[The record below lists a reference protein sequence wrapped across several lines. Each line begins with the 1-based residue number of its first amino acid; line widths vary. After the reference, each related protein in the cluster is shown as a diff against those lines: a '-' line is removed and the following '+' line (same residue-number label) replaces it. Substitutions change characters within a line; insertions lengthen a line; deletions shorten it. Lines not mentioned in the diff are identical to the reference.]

1 MKQKSTLKTLL
12 MSTVKILSSDG
23 LTEIAEQQISET
35 RNLFFESPTAPSLN
49 SISTTPSNVFVDDA
63 AEDAILWSDGVET
76 PLTMSVSEASSQ
88 GTQTAALSLPE
99 NVISKKL
106 AEVAEVNSVLNF
118 DLGRQTIRPE
128 SPSIILRN
136 TEGLDDKTTILP
148 FIKVG
153 AMEVAINGT
162 KLISGTKDNKKIT
175 AANYAD
181 GSSFSMNLAD
191 NLPNSKLIDIV
202 RAYYESRGAEVNI
215 RKGGGMVINP
225 FANCLTSFTRSNS
238 GTTAKLFLKSLD
250 NFQGESYF
258 FSCVASSVAADYVRL
273 TMFKADGTTD
283 GAKRYIEKEGLT
295 GGGSL
300 VNCRIAF
307 KSAQHQYTEIAVSFE
322 DYSSSSAAS
331 SATFTNVM
339 LSRSDILTPYTS
351 DLAETKEQL
360 TMLEAMDVAVSYP
373 FATAVAGKPAFW
385 KSWKLGGYNAPA
397 KTVTA
402 GYSSGLTAPVL
413 SVTKNSVGGVD
424 TSAIN
429 IGINGKAT
437 TGHYLDEKGAP
448 LSGLFFSSRKD
459 LQTSAGFLAKWL
471 FAACSRKLT
480 ITQPRGGSFGE
491 VMEEQGDN
499 STNYYM
505 FAPLAQPLNG
515 YNITLP
521 AVATSRALTTWQV
534 RLSKFE
540 FDSSLFDMSFSSYNF
555 LGFFVLVVNLKKVKP
570 ATDMANFAA
579 AHSGDAAKWFTYS
592 TQGSFY
598 QEPQLST
605 AYKSYFASHTIY
617 SKTSNKYSATI
628 LGFTRTPHKFTNTR
642 TTGGGEMPESV
653 TLRKDAPCRFV
664 ETWEVG
670 GSSSTENAQKFISV
684 KWNGKDYRYAT
695 FSKSSNRAVPF
706 IVTFQSGTSV
716 PSSKDYG
723 SMRMLMFP
731 DTVSEIRITYYADVA
746 MRFTPKLY
754 YYQLNQN

>member
-1 MKQKSTLKTLL
+1 
-12 MSTVKILSSDG
+12 MSKVRILSADG
-23 LTEIAEQQISET
+23 LTELAEQQISET

-49 SISTTPSNVFVDDA
+49 SINTTPSNVFVDDA
-63 AEDAILWSDGVET
+63 ADDAILWADGVET

-99 NVISKKL
+99 NVVSKKL
-106 AEVAEVNSVLNF
+106 ADVAEVNSVLNF
-118 DLGRQTIRPE
+118 TLGSQTITPE

-136 TEGLDDKTTILP
+136 TEGLDGKTTVLP

-162 KLISGTKDNKKIT
+162 KLISGANKENKKIT

-191 NLPNSKLIDIV
+191 NLPKSKLIDII

-238 GTTAKLFLKSLD
+238 DKNVVLTLKSSD

-273 TMFKADGTTD
+273 TLYKADGTSDTV
-283 GAKRYIEKEGLT
+283 KRYIERVGLM

-300 VNCRIAF
+300 VNCRISF
-307 KSAQHQYTEIAVSFE
+307 KSAQHQYTHIAVSFE
-322 DYSSSSAAS
+322 DYPSSSAAAA
-331 SATFTNVM
+331 ATFTNVM
-339 LSRSDILTPYTS
+339 LSRSDVLTPYTT
-351 DLAETKEQL
+351 DPAETEEQL

-373 FATAVAGKPAFW
+373 FATAIAGKPALW
-385 KSWKLGGYNAPA
+385 KSWKLGSYNAPA

-402 GYSSGLTAPVL
+402 GYSSGLTEPAL

-429 IGINGKAT
+429 VGINGKAT

-471 FAACSRKLT
+471 FAACARKLT

-505 FAPLAQPLNG
+505 FAPPAQPLNG
-515 YNITLP
+515 YSVNIP
-521 AVATSRALTTWQV
+521 AVPTSHAFVSWRRPAPIFSRSDLNSKKMLDVALKRYNYLGCHVNVIELRQWKPAYDMPAFAKANKDEAATWFSYRPGHSYSEFPS
-534 RLSKFE
+534 LSQKYRSYMNRTYINLVNNE
-540 FDSSLFDMSFSSYNF
+540 GVQFSANF
-555 LGFFVLVVNLKKVKP
+555 LGF
-570 ATDMANFAA
+570 TRMRHNF
-579 AHSGDAAKWFTYS
+579 S
-592 TQGSFY
+592 
-598 QEPQLST
+598 E
-605 AYKSYFASHTIY
+605 ASIF
-617 SKTSNKYSATI
+617 SEN
-628 LGFTRTPHKFTNTR
+628 GVF
-642 TTGGGEMPESV
+642 PESV
-653 TLRKDAPCRFV
+653 VLRRDSPCRFI
-664 ETWEVG
+664 ETLLWVDKKPEQAYITI
-670 GSSSTENAQKFISV
+670 SADSTN
-684 KWNGKDYRYAT
+684 YYT
-695 FSKSSNRAVPF
+695 FSAGINEAYTRIIAFSDNAESIRQVKYGSYLFVVEIPTYYKQVTISYKSSVQN
-706 IVTFQSGTSV
+706 VTFT
-716 PSSKDYG
+716 PS
-723 SMRMLMFP
+723 
-731 DTVSEIRITYYADVA
+731 
-746 MRFTPKLY
+746 LY

>member
-1 MKQKSTLKTLL
+1 
-12 MSTVKILSSDG
+12 MSTVKILSADG
-23 LTEIAEQQISET
+23 MTEIAEQQISET

-49 SISTTPSNVFVDDA
+49 SISTMPTNVFVDDA
-63 AEDAILWSDGVET
+63 ADDAILWADGAET

-106 AEVAEVNSVLNF
+106 AEVVEVDSVLDF
-118 DLGRQTIRPE
+118 YPGSYTITPE
-128 SPSIILRN
+128 TPSIILRN
-136 TEGLDDKTTILP
+136 TEGIDGKTTVLP
-148 FIKVG
+148 FLKVG

-162 KLISGTKDNKKIT
+162 KLINGVNKDNKKIT

-215 RKGGGMVINP
+215 RKGGGMVVNP
-225 FANCLTSFTRSNS
+225 FANCITSFTRSNS
-238 GTTAKLFLKSLD
+238 GTIAIITLKSSD
-250 NFQGESYF
+250 NFNGESYF

-273 TMFKADGTTD
+273 TFYKADGTNEQV
-283 GAKRYIEKEGLT
+283 KRYIEKEGLT

-300 VNCRIAF
+300 INCRISF
-307 KSAQHQYTEIAVSFE
+307 KSAQHQYTQITVSFE
-322 DYSSSSAAS
+322 GYS
-331 SATFTNVM
+331 SATAAASATFADVM

-351 DLAETKEQL
+351 DPAETEEQL
-360 TMLEAMDVAVSYP
+360 TMLESMDVAVSYP
-373 FATAVAGKPAFW
+373 FATAIAGKPVFW
-385 KSWKLGGYNAPA
+385 KTWKLGGYNAPA

-429 IGINGKAT
+429 VGINGKAT

-471 FAACSRKLT
+471 FAACARKLT

-505 FAPLAQPLNG
+505 FAPPAQSLNG
-515 YNITLP
+515 YNIKLP
-521 AVATSRALTTWQV
+521 AVATSRALVAWRTIPV
-534 RLSKFE
+534 AFK
-540 FDSSLFDMSFSSYNF
+540 FDSSLFDISFSSYKF
-555 LGFFVLVVNLKKVKP
+555 LGVNTLLINLKKVKP
-570 ATDMANFAA
+570 ANDMATFAA
-579 AHSGDAAKWFTYS
+579 EHPDNTATWFTYN
-592 TQGSFY
+592 TTGSY
-598 QEPQLST
+598 AQLPHVSPT
-605 AYKSYFASHTIY
+605 YLNYMKSHTY
-617 SKTSNKYSATI
+617 TSGYFKLTV
-628 LGFTRTPHKFTNTR
+628 LGFTRMRYEYKNTNMTAA
-642 TTGGGEMPESV
+642 GVMGERVEI
-653 TLRKDAPCRFV
+653 RNDAPCRFV
-664 ETWEVG
+664 EVWLKPPIIEDNATKAYINVAYN
-670 GSSSTENAQKFISV
+670 GS
-684 KWNGKDYRYAT
+684 DYRYVAFDKNIRRAIVYIIT
-695 FSKSSNRAVPF
+695 FDKNV
-706 IVTFQSGTSV
+706 SV
-716 PSSKDYG
+716 PTAKKYG
-723 SMRMLMFP
+723 SLTIVSFP
-731 DTVSEIRITYYADVA
+731 DNVTSIEISYYVQIA
-746 MRFTPKLY
+746 MPLIPYLY

>member
-1 MKQKSTLKTLL
+1 

-49 SISTTPSNVFVDDA
+49 SIGTTPTNVFVDDA
-63 AEDAILWSDGVET
+63 AEDAILWADGAET

-106 AEVAEVNSVLNF
+106 ADVAEVNSVLKF
-118 DLGRQTIRPE
+118 YPTSQTIRPE

-136 TEGLDDKTTILP
+136 TEGLDGKTTILP

-162 KLISGTKDNKKIT
+162 KLIYGVNKDNKKIT

-181 GSSFSMNLAD
+181 GSSFSMNLGD

-215 RKGGGMVINP
+215 RKGGGMVLNP

-238 GTTAKLFLKSLD
+238 GTNVVLTLKSSD
-250 NFQGESYF
+250 NFIGESYF
-258 FSCVASSVAADYVRL
+258 FSCVASKVAADYVRL
-273 TMFKADGTTD
+273 TFYKADGTTEVF
-283 GAKRYIEKEGLT
+283 KRYIEKERLT
-295 GGGSL
+295 GGGSF
-300 VNCRIAF
+300 VNCRISF
-307 KSAQHQYTEIAVSFE
+307 KAAQHQYTQIAVSFE
-322 DYSSSSAAS
+322 DYSSASVAA
-331 SATFTNVM
+331 AVKFDNVM

-351 DLAETKEQL
+351 DPAETKEQL
-360 TMLEAMDVAVSYP
+360 TMLESMDVAVSYP
-373 FATAVAGKPAFW
+373 FATAIAGKPAFW
-385 KSWKLGGYNAPA
+385 KSWKLGSYNAPA

-402 GYSSGLTAPVL
+402 GYSSGLTDPVL
-413 SVTKNSVGGVD
+413 SVAKNSVGGVD
-424 TSAIN
+424 TSAVN
-429 IGINGKAT
+429 VGINGKAT

-480 ITQPRGGSFGE
+480 VTQPRGGSFGE

-505 FAPLAQPLNG
+505 FAPPAQPLNG
-515 YNITLP
+515 YTINIP
-521 AVATSRALTTWQV
+521 SVPTSRAFVLW
-534 RLSKFE
+534 R
-540 FDSSLFDMSFSSYNF
+540 SSLGRFEYDTRLYELNYAWSFF
-555 LGFFVLVVNLKKVKP
+555 LGIYTQTIDLKVCKP
-570 ATDMANFAA
+570 ANDMAAFAA
-579 AHSGDAAKWFTYS
+579 ANPTNAKTWVKNFSGTDEPTFSTEYLGFLAKKT
-592 TQGSFY
+592 
-598 QEPQLST
+598 L
-605 AYKSYFASHTIY
+605 TIGKW
-617 SKTSNKYSATI
+617 SVNI
-628 LGFTRTPHKFTNTR
+628 LGFSRMEHYFSKINVTAA
-642 TTGGGEMPESV
+642 GMMPETV

-664 ETWEVG
+664 ETWLLFNDFDDEVAAHQ
-670 GSSSTENAQKFISV
+670 SAQKIDILY
-684 KWNGKDYRYAT
+684 NGRHYRYDAYNKSANCGLVYIIAFKSGIT
-695 FSKSSNRAVPF
+695 TPQKTQYDNRLVVVAIPDNVTSIQIGYYTSKAGNSYF
-706 IVTFQSGTSV
+706 
-716 PSSKDYG
+716 D
-723 SMRMLMFP
+723 P
-731 DTVSEIRITYYADVA
+731 D
-746 MRFTPKLY
+746 LY

>member
-1 MKQKSTLKTLL
+1 

-49 SISTTPSNVFVDDA
+49 SISTTPTNVFIDDA
-63 AEDAILWSDGVET
+63 ADDAILWSDGVET

-106 AEVAEVNSVLNF
+106 AEVAEVNSVLKF
-118 DLGRQTIRPE
+118 SPTSQTITPE

-136 TEGLDDKTTILP
+136 TEGLDGKTTVLP

-162 KLISGTKDNKKIT
+162 KLIYGVNKENKKIT

-181 GSSFSMNLAD
+181 GSSFSANLAD
-191 NLPNSKLIDIV
+191 NFPNSKLIDIV
-202 RAYYESRGAEVNI
+202 RAYYESRGAEINV

-238 GTTAKLFLKSLD
+238 GTIVVITLKSSD
-250 NFQGESYF
+250 NFIGESYF

-273 TMFKADGTTD
+273 TFYKSDGTSD
-283 GAKRYIEKEGLT
+283 AVKRYIETSVRSNNG
-295 GGGSL
+295 
-300 VNCRIAF
+300 VPINCRISF
-307 KSAQHQYTEIAVSFE
+307 KSANHQYTQIAVSFE
-322 DYSSSSAAS
+322 DYPSSSVAA
-331 SATFTNVM
+331 AAKFTDVM
-339 LSRSDILTPYTS
+339 LSRSDVLTPYTS
-351 DLAETKEQL
+351 DPAETEEQL
-360 TMLEAMDVAVSYP
+360 TMLEEMGVAVSYP
-373 FATAVAGKPAFW
+373 FATAIAGKPAFW
-385 KSWKLGGYNAPA
+385 QSWKLSGYNAPA

-402 GYSSGLTAPVL
+402 GYSSGLAEPVL

-480 ITQPRGGSFGE
+480 VTRPRGSSFGE
-491 VMEEQGDN
+491 VMEEQGDS

-505 FAPLAQPLNG
+505 FAPPAQPLNG
-515 YNITLP
+515 YTINIP
-521 AVATSRALTTWQV
+521 SVPTSRAFVIWRQS
-534 RLSKFE
+534 LSNF
-540 FDSSLFDMSFSSYNF
+540 SYNTRLFTISFGRSFF
-555 LGFFVLVVNLKKVKP
+555 LNCNFLIVNLKEVKP
-570 ATDMANFAA
+570 ANDMAAFATANSTNAATWVKNF
-579 AHSGDAAKWFTYS
+579 SGTDEPTFS
-592 TQGSFY
+592 TEY
-598 QEPQLST
+598 
-605 AYKSYFASHTIY
+605 
-617 SKTSNKYSATI
+617 
-628 LGFTRTPHKFTNTR
+628 LGFLAKKTLTNGKWQINLLGFSRAEHYFSKIVITAA
-642 TTGGGEMPESV
+642 GMMPETV

-664 ETWEVG
+664 ETWLLFNDFDDDVAAHQ
-670 GSSSTENAQKFISV
+670 SAQKIDV
-684 KWNGKDYRYAT
+684 LYKRRHYRYDAYNKSANCGLVYIIAFKSGIT
-695 FSKSSNRAVPF
+695 TPQKAQYGNLLVVVAIPDDVTSIQIGYYTSKS
-706 IVTFQSGTSV
+706 GTTNFD
-716 PSSKDYG
+716 PQ
-723 SMRMLMFP
+723 
-731 DTVSEIRITYYADVA
+731 
-746 MRFTPKLY
+746 LY

>member
-1 MKQKSTLKTLL
+1 
-12 MSTVKILSSDG
+12 MSTVKILSADG

-35 RNLFFESPTAPSLN
+35 RNLFFENPTAPSLN

-63 AEDAILWSDGVET
+63 AEDAILWSDGMET

-99 NVISKKL
+99 NVVSKKL
-106 AEVAEVNSVLNF
+106 ADVAEVNSVLKF
-118 DLGRQTIRPE
+118 YPTSQTIRPE

-136 TEGLDDKTTILP
+136 TEGLDGKTTVLP

-162 KLISGTKDNKKIT
+162 KLIYGVNKENKKIT

-191 NLPNSKLIDIV
+191 NLPNSKLIDII
-202 RAYYESRGAEVNI
+202 RAHYESRGAEVNI
-215 RKGGGMVINP
+215 RKGGKMVINP

-238 GTTAKLFLKSLD
+238 GTNVVLTLKSSD

-273 TMFKADGTTD
+273 TLYKADGTSEVY
-283 GAKRYIEKEGLT
+283 KRYIDNEYLYEDIINFRV
-295 GGGSL
+295 S
-300 VNCRIAF
+300 F
-307 KSAQHQYTEIAVSFE
+307 KAAQHQYTKIAVSFE
-322 DYSSSSAAS
+322 DYSSPSAAAA
-331 SATFTNVM
+331 ATFTNVM
-339 LSRSDILTPYTS
+339 LSRSDVLTPYTS
-351 DLAETKEQL
+351 DPVETEEQL
-360 TMLEAMDVAVSYP
+360 TMLEEMGVAVSYP
-373 FATAVAGKPAFW
+373 FATAIAGKPALW
-385 KSWKLGGYNAPA
+385 QSWKLGGYNTPA

-402 GYSSGLTAPVL
+402 GYSSGLTDPVL

-424 TSAIN
+424 ASAIN
-429 IGINGKAT
+429 VGINGKAT
-437 TGHYLDEKGAP
+437 TGRYLDEKGAP

-491 VMEEQGDN
+491 VMEEQGGN

-505 FAPLAQPLNG
+505 FAPPKQPLNG

-521 AVATSRALTTWQV
+521 AVATSRALTTWRV
-534 RLSKFE
+534 PLSKFE
-540 FDSSLFDMSFSSYNF
+540 FDDTLFDMSFSSCEY
-555 LGFFVLVVNLKKVKP
+555 LGFNTLVVNLKEFKP
-570 ATDMANFAA
+570 ATDMANYAA
-579 AHSGDAAKWFTYS
+579 AHSSEAKTWFTFY

-598 QEPQLST
+598 QEPTLAT
-605 AYKSYFASHTIY
+605 AYKSLLLSHTIFP
-617 SKTSNKYSATI
+617 KTSNGYSATI
-628 LGFTRTPHKFTNTR
+628 LGFTRTAYRFTNT
-642 TTGGGEMPESV
+642 TTTAKGEMPEAV
-653 TLRKDAPCRFV
+653 TLRADAPCRLI

-670 GSSSTENAQKFISV
+670 GSSSSENAKKYLSV
-684 KWNGKDYRYAT
+684 KWNGKYYRYAT
-695 FSKSSNRAVPF
+695 FRTSTNRAVPH
-706 IVTFQSGTSV
+706 IVTFESGISV
-716 PSSKDYG
+716 PYSKTYG
-723 SMRMLMFP
+723 VLEIISFP
-731 DTVSEIRITYYADVA
+731 DIVSEIQISYYADVA
-746 MRFTPKLY
+746 MKFTPKLY

>member
-1 MKQKSTLKTLL
+1 
-12 MSTVKILSSDG
+12 MSTVKILSADG

-49 SISTTPSNVFVDDA
+49 SISTTPTNVFVDDA
-63 AEDAILWSDGVET
+63 ASDAILWSDGTET
-76 PLTMSVSEASSQ
+76 PLTMSIAEASSQ

-106 AEVAEVNSVLNF
+106 AEVVNVNSVLDF
-118 DLGRQTIRPE
+118 YPGSYTIEPE

-136 TEGLDDKTTILP
+136 TEGLDGKTTVLP

-162 KLISGTKDNKKIT
+162 KLISGVNKENKKIT

-191 NLPNSKLIDIV
+191 NLPNSKLIDII

-238 GTTAKLFLKSLD
+238 GTTAKLFLKSSD

-258 FSCVASSVAADYVRL
+258 FSCVASSVAANYVRL
-273 TMFKADGTTD
+273 TMFKADGTSD

-300 VNCRIAF
+300 VNCRISF
-307 KSAQHQYTEIAVSFE
+307 KSAQHQYKEIAVSFE

-339 LSRSDILTPYTS
+339 LSRSDILTPYTT
-351 DLAETKEQL
+351 DPAETEEQL
-360 TMLEAMDVAVSYP
+360 TMLESMDVAVSYP
-373 FATAVAGKPAFW
+373 FATAIAGKPAIW

-402 GYSSGLTAPVL
+402 GYSSGLTDPVL
-413 SVTKNSVGGVD
+413 SVQKNSVGGVD
-424 TSAIN
+424 SSAIN
-429 IGINGKAT
+429 VAINGKAT
-437 TGHYLDEKGAP
+437 TGRYLDEKGAP

-471 FAACSRKLT
+471 FAACSRKLMV
-480 ITQPRGGSFGE
+480 TQPRGGSFGE
-491 VMEEQGDN
+491 VMEEQGDT

-505 FAPLAQPLNG
+505 FAPPAQPLNG

-521 AVATSRALTTWQV
+521 AVATSRVLTTW
-534 RLSKFE
+534 RMTLYAFK
-540 FDSSLFDMSFSSYNF
+540 FDSSFFDISFSLYNF
-555 LGFFVLVVNLKKVKP
+555 LGFNSLIINLKKVKP
-570 ATDMANFAA
+570 SNDMAAFAA
-579 AHSGDAAKWFTYS
+579 ASPTAAETWFTFES
-592 TQGSFY
+592 TGSY
-598 QEPQLST
+598 AQLPHISPT
-605 AYKSYFASHTIY
+605 YLNYMKSHTY
-617 SKTSNKYSATI
+617 TSGYFKLTV
-628 LGFTRTPHKFTNTR
+628 LGFTRLRYDYKNTNMTAAGVMNER
-642 TTGGGEMPESV
+642 VE
-653 TLRKDAPCRFV
+653 LRSDAPCRFV
-664 ETWEVG
+664 EVWLMPPIIEANATKAYINVIYN
-670 GSSSTENAQKFISV
+670 GS
-684 KWNGKDYRYAT
+684 DYRYVAYDKNIRRAIVYIIT
-695 FSKSSNRAVPF
+695 FDKNV
-706 IVTFQSGTSV
+706 SV
-716 PSSKDYG
+716 PTSKKYG
-723 SMRMLMFP
+723 NLTVVSFP
-731 DTVSEIRITYYADVA
+731 DNVTSIEISYYVQIA
-746 MRFTPKLY
+746 MPLIPYLY

>member
-1 MKQKSTLKTLL
+1 
-12 MSTVKILSSDG
+12 MSKVKILSSDG
-23 LTEIAEQQISET
+23 MTEIAEQQISET

-49 SISTTPSNVFVDDA
+49 SISATPSNVFVDDA

-88 GTQTAALSLPE
+88 GTQTAALSLSE

-106 AEVAEVNSVLNF
+106 AEVVDVNSVLKF
-118 DLGRQTIRPE
+118 TLGSQTITPE

-136 TEGLDDKTTILP
+136 TEGLDGKTTILP
-148 FIKVG
+148 FVKVG

-238 GTTAKLFLKSLD
+238 DTTVVITLKSSD

-273 TMFKADGTTD
+273 TFYKADGTNEVF
-283 GAKRYIEKEGLT
+283 KRYIEKEGLT

-300 VNCRIAF
+300 VNCRISF
-307 KSAQHQYTEIAVSFE
+307 KSAQHQYTQIAVSFE
-322 DYSSSSAAS
+322 DYSSSSAAA
-331 SATFTNVM
+331 SATFKDVM

-351 DLAETKEQL
+351 DPAETKEQL
-360 TMLEAMDVAVSYP
+360 TMLESMDVAVSYP
-373 FATAVAGKPAFW
+373 FATAIAGKPVLW

-413 SVTKNSVGGVD
+413 SVAKNSVGGVD
-424 TSAIN
+424 SSAIN

-459 LQTSAGFLAKWL
+459 LQTSAGFLVKWL

-480 ITQPRGGSFGE
+480 VTQPRGGSFGE
-491 VMEEQGDN
+491 AMEEQGDN

-505 FAPLAQPLNG
+505 FAPPDQPLNG

-540 FDSSLFDMSFSSYNF
+540 FDNTLFDMSFSSYGF
-555 LGFFVLVVNLKKVKP
+555 LGFFMLIVNLKKVRP

-579 AHSGDAAKWFTYS
+579 AHSSDAAKWFTFY

-598 QEPQLST
+598 QEPTLST
-605 AYKSYFASHTIY
+605 SYKSLFLSHTIY
-617 SKTSNKYSATI
+617 PKTSNKYSATI
-628 LGFTRTPHKFTNTR
+628 LGFTRTQHFFTNTR

-670 GSSSTENAQKFISV
+670 GSSSTENAKKYLSV

-695 FSKSSNRAVPF
+695 FSTSANRAIPF

-723 SMRMLMFP
+723 SMRMLLFP
-731 DTVSEIRITYYADVA
+731 DTVSEIRITYYAATA
-746 MRFTPKLY
+746 MKFTPKLY

>member
-1 MKQKSTLKTLL
+1 
-12 MSTVKILSSDG
+12 MSKVKILSSDG

-49 SISTTPSNVFVDDA
+49 SISTTPTNVFVDDA
-63 AEDAILWSDGVET
+63 ADDAILWADGAET
-76 PLTMSVSEASSQ
+76 PLMMSVSEASSQ

-99 NVISKKL
+99 NVVSKKL
-106 AEVAEVNSVLNF
+106 ADVAEVDSVLEF
-118 DLGRQTIRPE
+118 YPGSYTITPE

-136 TEGLDDKTTILP
+136 TEGLDGKTTVLP

-162 KLISGTKDNKKIT
+162 KLIYGVNKENKKIT

-181 GSSFSMNLAD
+181 GSSFSMNLGD
-191 NLPNSKLIDIV
+191 NLPKSKLIDII

-238 GTTAKLFLKSLD
+238 GTNAILTLKASD
-250 NFQGESYF
+250 NFVGESYF

-273 TMFKADGTTD
+273 TFYKADGTTEVF
-283 GAKRYIEKEGLT
+283 KRYIDDEYSY
-295 GGGSL
+295 GGFISF
-300 VNCRIAF
+300 RISF
-307 KSAQHQYTEIAVSFE
+307 KSAQHQYTQIAVSFE
-322 DYSSSSAAS
+322 DYPSSSAAS

-351 DLAETKEQL
+351 DPTETEEQL
-360 TMLEAMDVAVSYP
+360 TMLESMDVAVSYP
-373 FATAVAGKPAFW
+373 FATAIAGKSVLW
-385 KSWKLGGYNAPA
+385 QSWKLGGYNSPA

-402 GYSSGLTAPVL
+402 GYSSGLTDLVL

-429 IGINGKAT
+429 VGINGKAT

-480 ITQPRGGSFGE
+480 ITTPRGGSFGE

-505 FAPLAQPLNG
+505 FAPPAQPLNG
-515 YNITLP
+515 YVLNIP
-521 AVATSRALTTWQV
+521 SVPTSHALVTW
-534 RLSKFE
+534 RMSLSAFK
-540 FDSSLFDMSFSSYNF
+540 FDSSLFDISFSLYNF
-555 LGFFVLVVNLKKVKP
+555 LGFNTLIINLKKVKP
-570 ATDMANFAA
+570 ANDMAAFAA
-579 AHSGDAAKWFTYS
+579 ADPTNAATWFTFK
-592 TQGSFY
+592 TTGSY
-598 QEPQLST
+598 AQLPHISPT
-605 AYKSYFASHTIY
+605 YLNYMESHTY
-617 SKTSNKYSATI
+617 TSGYFRLTVS
-628 LGFTRTPHKFTNTR
+628 GFTRLRYEYNNTNMTAA
-642 TTGGGEMPESV
+642 GVMGERVS
-653 TLRKDAPCRFV
+653 LRNDAPCRFV
-664 ETWEVG
+664 EVWLKPPIIEDNATKAYINVIYN
-670 GSSSTENAQKFISV
+670 GS
-684 KWNGKDYRYAT
+684 DYRYVAFDKNIRRAIVYIIT
-695 FSKSSNRAVPF
+695 FDKNV
-706 IVTFQSGTSV
+706 SV
-716 PSSKDYG
+716 PTSKKYG
-723 SMRMLMFP
+723 NLTMVSFP
-731 DTVSEIRITYYADVA
+731 DNVTAIEISYYVQIA
-746 MRFTPKLY
+746 MPLIPYLY